1 MIRLSVPVQSL
12 PADLHSVF
20 YAVYGTGP
28 YTDFFDSNPWA
39 DVATRGFY
47 MVVLTCVYRRW
58 FRRIYREMADNLK
71 SQWKGICMVALGG
84 NLLMVYYATQPVQV
98 LLREVREQ
106 VLFLCF
112 CVMLMLIHVI
122 LLYTLYL
129 MQQEISDRQEAELA
143 ALNNEMLRRELAL
156 LQEQVESA
164 KRYHHDIRHHDLM
177 VAEYVRKG
185 ELETLL
191 AYLER
196 RDKEYGEEL
205 PGRLCENRTVNN
217 ILGIYIRQAEQKG
230 IRVSCDAVV
239 PEETGIQDRVLSQ
252 CLGMPLKML

>member
-1 MIRLSVPVQSL
+1 
-12 PADLHSVF
+12 
-20 YAVYGTGP
+20 
-28 YTDFFDSNPWA
+28 
-39 DVATRGFY
+39 

-230 IRVSCDAVV
+230 IRVCCDAVV

-252 CLGMPLKML
+252 CLGMPLKMP